1 MNRVALVKSDQQ
13 VDDSG
18 AWLSV
23 GDLMSGLLMIF
34 ALLLISALVQISEV
48 SEQSQNNRV
57 IIIKGINDSLA
68 SAGIDV
74 SADPETGDI
83 SILDSVLFGRDDDEL
98 KQSGKDFL
106 NRFVPLYGKVI
117 FQSDEVAEEVV
128 RIVIEGHTS
137 REGRFNYNMK
147 LSLLRANS
155 VSEYIHSMK
164 FVNKKAFFNKVLIS
178 GRGPID
184 ANTTQIKAEDRSVKF
199 RLQFKGQQ
207 FLSSLG
213 NEVTRVE

>member
-1 MNRVALVKSDQQ
+1 MNRGMPIRKTSE

-18 AWLSV
+18 AWLSI

-34 ALLLISALVQISEV
+34 ALLLISALVQISDVNEK
-48 SEQSQNNRV
+48 SQNNRV
-57 IIIKGINDSLA
+57 IIIKGINNSLA

-74 SADPETGDI
+74 QADPETGDI
-83 SILDSVLFGRDDDEL
+83 SILDSVLFGHDDYKL

-106 NRFVPLYGKVI
+106 NSFVPLYGDVI
-117 FQSDEVAEEVV
+117 FQSVEVSEEVV

-137 REGRFNYNMK
+137 KEGSFNYNMK

-155 VSEYIHSMK
+155 VSEYIRSMRFQDK
-164 FVNKKAFFNKVLIS
+164 PAFFDKVLIS
-178 GRGPID
+178 GRGPLD
-184 ANTTQIKAEDRSVKF
+184 ANINKVSAEDRKVKF

-207 FLSSLG
+207 FLTSLG
-213 NEVTRVE
+213 TEVTSVE

>member
-1 MNRVALVKSDQQ
+1 
-13 VDDSG
+13 
-18 AWLSV
+18 LSI

-74 SADPETGDI
+74 KADPETGDI
-83 SILDSVLFGRDDDEL
+83 SILDSVLFGRDDYEL
-98 KQSGKDFL
+98 KQSGRDFL
-106 NRFVPLYGKVI
+106 DTFVPLYGDVI
-117 FQSDEVAEEVV
+117 FQSDDVSNEVV

-137 REGRFNYNMK
+137 KEGSFNYNMK

-155 VSEYIHSMK
+155 VSEYIRSMK
-164 FVNKKAFFNKVLIS
+164 FENKNAFFKKILIS

-184 ANTTQIKAEDRSVKF
+184 ADDFNVLAEDRSVKF

-213 NEVTRVE
+213 SEVTRVE

>member
-1 MNRVALVKSDQQ
+1 MNRNFAIKKDNH

-18 AWLSV
+18 AWLSI

-74 SADPETGDI
+74 KADPETGDI
-83 SILDSVLFGRDDDEL
+83 SILDSVLFGRDDYEL
-98 KQSGKDFL
+98 KQSGRDFL
-106 NRFVPLYGKVI
+106 DTFVPLYGDVI
-117 FQSDEVAEEVV
+117 FQSDDVSNEVV

-137 REGRFNYNMK
+137 KEGSFNYNMK

-155 VSEYIHSMK
+155 VSEYIRSMK
-164 FVNKKAFFNKVLIS
+164 FENKNAFFKKILIS

-184 ANTTQIKAEDRSVKF
+184 ADDFNVLAEDRSVKF

-213 NEVTRVE
+213 SEVARVE

>member
-1 MNRVALVKSDQQ
+1 MSRSFTVKRNNH

-18 AWLSV
+18 AWLSI

-48 SEQSQNNRV
+48 NEQSKNNRV
-57 IIIKGINDSLA
+57 IIIKGINDSL
-68 SAGIDV
+68 SLAGLDV
-74 SADPETGDI
+74 QADPETGDI
-83 SILDSVLFGRDDDEL
+83 SILDSVLFSLDDYEL

-106 NRFVPLYGKVI
+106 NSFVPLYSSVI
-117 FQSDEVAEEVV
+117 FQSGTVSEEVV

-137 REGRFNYNMK
+137 KEGSFNYNMR

-155 VSEYIHSMK
+155 VSEYIRSLSFK
-164 FVNKKAFFNKVLIS
+164 NKHPFFKKILIS

-184 ANTTQIKAEDRSVKF
+184 ADDHDVMSEDRNVKF

-207 FLSSLG
+207 FLASLG
-213 NEVTRVE
+213 SEVVSVE